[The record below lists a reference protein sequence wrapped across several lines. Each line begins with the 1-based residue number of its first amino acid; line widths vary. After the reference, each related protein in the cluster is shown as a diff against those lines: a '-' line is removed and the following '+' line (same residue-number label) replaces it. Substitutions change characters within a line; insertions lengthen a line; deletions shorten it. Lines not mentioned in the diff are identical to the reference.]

1 METRGTL
8 PLDRFFYTMDVLTP
22 PAKKGGGVGYWYK
35 QGGIL
40 IYVNEHQTT
49 SNTGCKSQ
57 GEYM

>member
-1 METRGTL
+1 MDIRGIL
-8 PLDRFFYTMDVLTP
+8 PLNRFFYTMGVLTP
-22 PAKKGGGVGYWYK
+22 PAKKKGGGVVT
-35 QGGIL
+35 GINKGVF